1 VPIINS
7 GPHANRGVSARADPQ
22 EFAVELGGIS
32 KRPRHPSMATIA
44 STVLHTDGVAA
55 RERFALW
62 RESMAATHEAT
73 LPEGSD
79 SAAFSAFA
87 HGWNLGSSLVIETRA
102 TAQLLSR
109 GPRAIRAD
117 GVDHYIIRLQRQGRW
132 SGEAGDH
139 TTEATAGTVMVLDMA
154 RPSTALGTGID
165 NINVILP
172 RDLIDA
178 VLPPFDMHGLILQGA
193 PAELLRSY
201 LIALVDALPR
211 MPAEHAPQIAHATCS
226 LVAACL
232 SPSREASARAEAPLA
247 LSRLAEIRRYIDR
260 HLGSRDLSPAT
271 IGKALG
277 LSRSTLYATCEPL
290 GGVAALIQR
299 RRLERI
305 RAILADPRD
314 HRSISQIAYQHGFV
328 SNTHFSRAFR
338 SAFGCSPSDARA
350 GTLQP
355 AADAEHAGEAYDIW
369 IRRLGG

>member
-1 VPIINS
+1 MTGQSLAFEQNQLIVTS
-7 GPHANRGVSARADPQ
+7 MRADHR
-22 EFAVELGGIS
+22 LGAA
-32 KRPRHPSMATIA
+32 RMATIA

-62 RESMAATHEAT
+62 REALSPTHEAT
-73 LPEGSD
+73 LPEDGNPTG
-79 SAAFSAFA
+79 FSAFA
-87 HGWNLGSSLVIETRA
+87 RGWNLGSSLVIETRA

-132 SGEAGDH
+132 SGEAGDR
-139 TTEATAGTVMVLDMA
+139 ATAAAAGTVMVLDMA

-172 RDLIDA
+172 RDLLDA
-178 VLPPFDMHGLILQGA
+178 VLPPFDMHGLVLRGA

-201 LIALVDALPR
+201 LIALVEALPR
-211 MPAEHAPQIAHATCS
+211 MPAEHAPHIAHATCS

-232 SPSREASARAEAPLA
+232 APSREASARAQAPLA
-247 LSRLAEIRRYIDR
+247 LSRLAEIRRHIDR
-260 HLGSRDLSPAT
+260 HLRSRDLSPES

-277 LSRSTLYATCEPL
+277 LSRSTLYEACEPL

-299 RRLERI
+299 RRLARI
-305 RAILADPRD
+305 RAVLTDQRD

-338 SAFGCSPSDARA
+338 SAFGCSPSEARA
-350 GTLQP
+350 GTKQP
-355 AADAEHAGEAYDIW
+355 PADAEHAGEAYDLW
-369 IRRLGG
+369 IRRLGA

>member
-1 VPIINS
+1 
-7 GPHANRGVSARADPQ
+7 
-22 EFAVELGGIS
+22 
-32 KRPRHPSMATIA
+32 MATIA
-44 STVLHTDGVAA
+44 STVLDTDRVAA

-62 RESMAATHEAT
+62 REALAPTHEAA
-73 LPEGSD
+73 LPAD
-79 SAAFSAFA
+79 SGPPGFSAFA
-87 HGWNLGSSLVIETRA
+87 RGWNLGSSLVIETRA
-102 TAQLLSR
+102 SAQLLSR
-109 GPRAIRAD
+109 GPRTIRAD
-117 GVDHYIIRLQRQGRW
+117 GIDHYIIRLQRQGRW
-132 SGEAGDH
+132 SGDAGDRS
-139 TTEATAGTVMVLDMA
+139 TAAGIGTVMVLDMA

-172 RDLIDA
+172 RDLLDA

-201 LIALVDALPR
+201 LLALVDTLPR
-211 MPAEHAPQIAHATCS
+211 MPSEHAPHIAHATCN

-232 SPSREASARAEAPLA
+232 SPSRETTARAAAPLV

-260 HLGSRDLSPAT
+260 HLGARALSPET

-338 SAFGCSPSDARA
+338 SAFGRSPSDARA
-350 GTLQP
+350 GALKPP
-355 AADAEHAGEAYDIW
+355 ADEAHAGAAYDIW